1 MTTQV
6 FLLLDMSGS
15 MQDGKEMTVDACNE
29 FITGQKSG
37 PGVEESAFTLAVFNS
52 NIGLER
58 IVKEAPMDRVPLI
71 EHEHYQP
78 DGVTP
83 LYDAIGTGMDLLEH
97 QSGPVLFII
106 QTDGYE
112 NSSQKVTRE
121 DVIRRVAEKTAAGWQ
136 FVYLGCDI
144 DAMRN
149 GEDIG
154 ISAGNTMAYGRLNT
168 KAAFQSLSTSTY
180 NYRVGQSIPSP
191 DFFRTEEGDAED
203 KASDTGR

>member
-15 MQDGKEMTVDACNE
+15 MQDGKEMTIDACNE
-29 FITGQKSG
+29 FISGQKSG
-37 PGVEESAFTLAVFNS
+37 PGVDESLFTLAVFNS

-58 IVKEAPMDRVPLI
+58 IVKESPMDRAPFI

-83 LYDAIGTGMDLLEH
+83 LYDAIANGINILEPH
-97 QSGPVLFII
+97 AGPVLFII
-106 QTDGYE
+106 QTDGQE
-112 NSSQKVTRE
+112 NSSQKVSRNG
-121 DVIRRVAEKTAAGWQ
+121 VVRRIAEKTAAGWQ

-144 DAMRN
+144 DAMSG

-154 ISAGNTMAYGRLNT
+154 IAAGNTMSYDRLNT
-168 KAAFQSLSTSTY
+168 KAAFQSLSTSSMR
-180 NYRVGQSIPSP
+180 YRVGQSISSP
-191 DFFRTEEGDAED
+191 DFFRPDADDGDD
-203 KASDTGR
+203 QPSDAGR